1 MDILSLL
8 VRSSVGRKWLN
19 GLTGALLLAFIVEH
33 LFGNILLLVGADA
46 YNRYVARLL
55 GMGELVYIAEILL
68 ALVFVLHAIF
78 GVSVWLD
85 KRRARPTRYALYRS
99 AGEPSRQTLS
109 SRSMIVTGVLV
120 LAFLVWHLVT
130 FRFGPHY
137 TITLDGRETRDLYRL
152 VVETFA
158 NPAYV
163 ISYEIIMILL
173 GMHLR
178 HGFWSA
184 FQTLG
189 VSNPKYARPIQGF
202 AIVFAVVIAVGFLA
216 IPPVLY
222 FTGGV
227 R

>member
-8 VRSSVGRKWLN
+8 LRSSVGRKWLN
-19 GLTGALLLAFIVEH
+19 GLTGVLLLAFIVEH
-33 LFGNILLLVGADA
+33 VTGNILLLFGPEA
-46 YNRYVARLL
+46 YNRYVARILGLGEIVYVAEVVLGLL
-55 GMGELVYIAEILL
+55 FL
-68 ALVFVLHAIF
+68 FHAVA

-85 KRRARPTRYALYRS
+85 KRRARPTGYALRRS
-99 AGEPSRQTLS
+99 AGPPSRQTLS
-109 SRSMIVTGVLV
+109 SRSMIVTGVLM
-120 LAFLVWHLVT
+120 LAFIVWHLVT

-137 TITLDGRETRDLYRL
+137 TVTLDGRETRDLYAL

-158 NPAYV
+158 RPAYV
-163 ISYEIIMILL
+163 ISYEVVMILL
-173 GMHLR
+173 GLHLR

-189 VSNPKYARPIQGF
+189 VSNPRYTRPIHAIG
-202 AIVFAVVIAVGFLA
+202 IVFAVVVALGFLA